1 MKSNSSTVLSLK
13 KPSLTGSLTFF
24 FGISIA
30 MLVPTTS
37 WSMDLMLALRD
48 ATRQDSQLAAG
59 PILISANREC
69 FGELWAAMV

>member
-13 KPSLTGSLTFF
+13 KPLLTGSLTFF
-24 FGISIA
+24 FGTSIA

-48 ATRQDSQLAAG
+48 ATRQDSQLA
-59 PILISANREC
+59 SAQAQLRVVQQRLRR
-69 FGELWAAMV
+69 GKL